1 MAHVCVGLA
10 LEGKRESKRGRK
22 ESRDEKSPDIPE
34 EQEETGRSLTKTV
47 SLRTVGESPY
57 SEIVATEYRRN
68 GAWQRA
74 RKKNRRG
81 SGVKRTLGREIALI
95 GEEQFVKQ
103 KITFSRRRE
112 TIVADYKR
120 QCVRHAFEVNR
131 SSYFFIANNRRAYF
145 QTVLSTCLQKIYIV

>member
-1 MAHVCVGLA
+1 MEREEGPERRNRGGRGPFSAPDSIHVRLTCVSGSRL
-10 LEGKRESKRGRK
+10 RERGRVREGERRAVMRNVQIFQRNRK
-22 ESRDEKSPDIPE
+22 RPR
-34 EQEETGRSLTKTV
+34 TGRSLTKTV

-103 KITFSRRRE
+103 KITFSRRRLSRI
-112 TIVADYKR
+112 TSGN
-120 QCVRHAFEVNR
+120 VRDTR
-131 SSYFFIANNRRAYF
+131 
-145 QTVLSTCLQKIYIV
+145 LK

>member
-1 MAHVCVGLA
+1 MRKVQIFQRNR
-10 LEGKRESKRGRK
+10 KRPR
-22 ESRDEKSPDIPE
+22 
-34 EQEETGRSLTKTV
+34 TGRSLTKTV
-47 SLRTVGESPY
+47 SLRTVGESPVPR
-57 SEIVATEYRRN
+57 SWPPNTGET

-103 KITFSRRRE
+103 KNYIFTS
-112 TIVADYKR
+112 TIIADYKR
-120 QCVRHAFEVNR
+120 QCARHAVEVNL